1 MDIVII
7 ESPNKKAKI
16 AEIMGADVYATV
28 GHFKELKS
36 LDAINLETYEAK
48 FTMVEQKRPN
58 IEKIKAACKD
68 KKVYIATDD
77 DREGYAIGTLMYDE
91 IKHIA
96 KECWRLAIREITEKG
111 IKEALSQAVRWEET
125 NVGLYNSFLGR
136 READIMI
143 GYLMSPK
150 ANSALNGKYSVGRVQ
165 SPATRMIVEREREIK
180 NFKPVQYFT
189 IDAIIHH
196 RNGDFGAKYVTD
208 KQILAQSEAEE
219 LKSKMT
225 GNATITKI
233 EAVQS
238 KQSPKAPFT
247 TLDLQTTCSTKLNL
261 TAERT
266 MEAAQALFEKGLI
279 TYHRTDS
286 SRLSDEFIGEVREL
300 ITQNFDKEYLS
311 ETVRV
316 YKSKHSQADAHEA
329 IRPSHVHSLDDV
341 KEISEKESLSDIQT
355 KVYDL
360 IFKHTIATQMSDV
373 LSDVTKVTLSINNYE
388 FFASGKIQ
396 KFDGYLKLYGEE
408 VEEEETEK
416 EGKLPLIE
424 KGDNC
429 PNDIEVNAKMTK
441 PKPRLTEATLLRWLE
456 KEEIGRPSTYAG
468 ILNKIIDEKR
478 QYAKVEKKKLFAEVK
493 GENLISYLEDK
504 ESWLIDYKYT
514 ADMEK
519 YLDDIEEGVAGKTTF
534 NFLKDLHERL
544 GFVKPSDF
552 SRPPSEK
559 QIEWAKKLALENE
572 VELDAAILLDMKLT
586 SDFIDKY
593 KAPTQAKGDSICKC
607 LLCKKG
613 DVYENIKAFQCN
625 NCKVAVWKESYGAKF
640 TKDDAKSLFG
650 GKSITRDDLISQK
663 NPDKPYSATLK
674 FSKGKIDMKFE
685 DKK

>member
-16 AEIMGADVYATV
+16 AEIMGAEVYATV

-36 LDAINLETYEAK
+36 LEAINLETYQAN
-48 FTMVEQKRPN
+48 FTMVEQKRAN
-58 IEKIKAACKD
+58 IEKIKSACKD

-77 DREGYAIGTLMYDE
+77 DREGYAIGTLMYEE
-91 IKHIA
+91 IKNTA

-111 IKEALSQAVRWEET
+111 INEALSQAVKWKDT
-125 NVGLYNSFLGR
+125 NIGLYNSFLGR

-150 ANSALNGKYSVGRVQ
+150 ANTALNGKYSVGRVQ

-180 NFKPVQYFT
+180 NFNPVQYFT
-189 IDAIIHH
+189 IDALIHH
-196 RNGDFGAKYVTD
+196 RNGDFLAKYVTD
-208 KQILAQSEAEE
+208 KQILEKSEAEE

-261 TAERT
+261 SAEKT
-266 MEAAQALFEKGLI
+266 MEVAQALFEKGLI

-311 ETVRV
+311 ESVRI

-329 IRPSHVHSLDDV
+329 IRPSHVHNLDDV
-341 KEISEKESLSDIQT
+341 KEISEKENLSDIQT

-360 IFKHTIATQMSDV
+360 IFKHTISSQMSDV
-373 LSDVTKVTLSINNYE
+373 LSDVTKVTLSINNFD

-408 VEEEETEK
+408 TEEEESEK
-416 EGKLPLIE
+416 DGKLPSLE
-424 KGDNC
+424 KGDNA
-429 PNDIEVNAKMTK
+429 PNDIEINTKMTK

-478 QYAKVEKKKLFAEVK
+478 QYAKVEKKKLFAEEK
-493 GENLISYLEDK
+493 GENLIAYLEDN
-504 ESWLIDYKYT
+504 ESWVIDYKYT

-519 YLDDIEEGVAGKTTF
+519 YLDDIEEGVEGKTTF
-534 NFLKDLHERL
+534 NFLKDLHTRL
-544 GFVKPSDF
+544 GFAKPSDF

-572 VELDAAILLDMKLT
+572 VELSDTILLDMKLT
-586 SDFIDKY
+586 SNFIDKY
-593 KAPTQAKGDSICKC
+593 KSSSNSKSEVICKC

-613 DVYENIKAFQCN
+613 EIRENDKTFQCGS
-625 NCKVAVWKESYGAKF
+625 CKTAVWKEAFGAKF
-640 TKDDAKSLFG
+640 TKEDAVLLFSAKG
-650 GKSITRDDLISQK
+650 VKRDDLFSQK
-663 NPDKPYSATLK
+663 NPTKPYSATLK
-674 FSKGKIDMKFE
+674 FNKGKIDMKFE